1 MYILRCLQ
9 IYFLCY
15 NNKSYAYKGS
25 KVPGGKNKLIDN
37 KKNEVRS
44 GSYDVMMAQKH
55 NKSFNEEENF
65 NRFKEFNFH
74 LKSNSVSN
82 RSNKLNENEGRFIT
96 FEEIPQVKKR
106 ELNFLLNERNKK
118 RQKFLDKI
126 NAGNKD
132 LL

>member
-1 MYILRCLQ
+1 MI
-9 IYFLCY
+9 
-15 NNKSYAYKGS
+15 AT
-25 KVPGGKNKLIDN
+25 
-37 KKNEVRS
+37 
-44 GSYDVMMAQKH
+44 KH

-65 NRFKEFNFH
+65 NRFKELNFH
-74 LKSNSVSN
+74 LKCNSVSN
-82 RSNKLNENEGRFIT
+82 RANKIDNDGRFIT